1 MQKFRRLIM
10 SGPRLERDA
19 ASKPADLLVGSELV
33 LSRKLCGFRARSIKG
48 QKIDRK
54 LLASLVIEAQSVSGL
69 ADPGLFVSI
78 GQGWA
83 QVWTWDQHTIAS
95 ALSVPARQM
104 VPESAFHAPSDGF
117 ILRACLD
124 GVEGQLWIAHEM
136 VASQWW
142 PRVPEHQEWA
152 LFKRSCGS
160 SDHTTPDK
168 YPDVYV
174 GYAPGAKRRPNRAPG
189 IFVLKQISWAEWA
202 GLAASVAVIPAAFL
216 AIQNLVIVSETSR
229 LSRQQ
234 AGLQEATS
242 ELRSLG
248 RQISRLEDENQMYRD
263 AMSSSNAL
271 GSIAPVFE
279 EIARQGG
286 QVDQF
291 TLDNDTIEATVSA
304 ASELSEREIVLA
316 LESSDFL
323 DQVSVQRQGGAF
335 RWTVRARQQ
344 QDGS

>member
-1 MQKFRRLIM
+1 M

-19 ASKPADLLVGSELV
+19 VSKPADLLAGSELV
-33 LSRKLCGFRARSIKG
+33 VSRKLCGFRARPIKG
-48 QKIDRK
+48 QKIERK

-78 GQGWA
+78 GQSWA
-83 QVWTWDQHTIAS
+83 QVWTWDQHALAS

-124 GVEGQLWIAHEM
+124 GVEGQLWAAGEM

-142 PRVPEHQEWA
+142 PRVPDYQDWA

-160 SDHTTPDK
+160 SDDTLPDR
-168 YPDVYV
+168 YPDVHAGYV
-174 GYAPGAKRRPNRAPG
+174 AGARRHPNRAPAV
-189 IFVLKQISWAEWA
+189 FVLKQISWAEWA
-202 GLAASVAVIPAAFL
+202 GLASGIALIPAAFL
-216 AIQNLVIVSETSR
+216 AVQNLVIVAETSG

-248 RQISRLEDENQMYRD
+248 REISRLEDENRLYRE

-271 GSIAPVFE
+271 GSLAPLFE
-279 EIARQGG
+279 EIGRQGG
-286 QVDQF
+286 RVDQL
-291 TLDNDTIEATVSA
+291 TLDDDRIEATVTA
-304 ASELSEREIVLA
+304 PSELSEREIVIA
-316 LESSDFL
+316 LEGSEFL
-323 DQVSVQRQGGAF
+323 DQVSIQRQGGAF
-335 RWTVRARQQ
+335 RWTVRARKQEI
-344 QDGS
+344 GG